1 MKSVVNLLRNIASR
15 QEHKSEPRPASPS
28 QTIGGVLRA
37 QLAERSNAPAVWVA
51 PQKYR
56 TFSEVFEVV
65 GQIAQALRSQV
76 ETSHARIAFA
86 TPRGSAGLF
95 GFLSAVEVGTCCPL
109 DSKLRGRE
117 FTDALAAPEPD
128 ILLVA
133 EPDPAALAATG
144 SAGIPCVGFR
154 LDASQ
159 GDCTVR
165 TWPARE
171 ADKGRALRTP
181 LLLGGVEAPAILMR
195 TSGTT
200 ADPKLVGLSHANVI
214 AATVAMGSVF
224 QLAPDD
230 ICLTPMPLH
239 HVHGLIAGALSALA
253 AGSSIHCCENFS
265 PQAFDAALRG
275 FSPTW
280 LTAAPA
286 LHLAMCDYYE
296 NKGARP
302 GITTLRRFRS
312 SSAPLAPSSVRT
324 LEDLFDAPLL
334 ETYGL
339 TETASTICSN
349 LLPPG
354 ERKLGSV
361 GVPIKAELLILDD
374 AERKAPPGVDG
385 EILLR
390 GAGVIREYLGT
401 QPDGAFWEG
410 WLRTGDI
417 GHVDDDGYLYVVGR
431 KKEVFKRGGH
441 SVFPL
446 EIDNALSTHPSVA
459 EAIAFSIPHDTLGE
473 DVMAAVVG
481 KPDASIDPG
490 SLREHLSASLSS
502 YKIPTRVLIVDS
514 IPRNA
519 IGKALRREMAQQLAP
534 QLAPES
540 RSPSTPTEEALLSIW
555 QKVLRRNDIGVTDNV
570 FQFGADPLRA
580 ELASGFID
588 EASGVQMS
596 TKVLYARPTVREQA
610 AYCAPAPQPLGAAAK
625 LIV

>member
-1 MKSVVNLLRNIASR
+1 MKSVVNLLRSIASR
-15 QEHKSEPRPASPS
+15 QGRKSEPRPASPS
-28 QTIGGVLRA
+28 QTISDVLRA
-37 QLAERSNAPAVWVA
+37 QLAQRSNAPAVWVA
-51 PQKYR
+51 PQKYQ
-56 TFSEVFEVV
+56 TFSEAFEVV

-109 DSKLRGRE
+109 DAKLTGRE
-117 FTDALAAPEPD
+117 FTDALVALEPD
-128 ILLVA
+128 VLLA
-133 EPDPAALAATG
+133 EESDAAALAAARA
-144 SAGIPCVGFR
+144 AGIPYVSFR

-159 GDCTVR
+159 SDCTVS
-165 TWPARE
+165 TWP
-171 ADKGRALRTP
+171 GRKASERRAP
-181 LLLGGVEAPAILMR
+181 LLLRGVEAPAILMR

-214 AATVAMGSVF
+214 AATVAMASVF
-224 QLAPDD
+224 QLVPDD

-253 AGSSIHCCENFS
+253 AGSSIHCCESFS
-265 PQAFDAALRG
+265 PHAFDAALRE
-275 FSPTW
+275 FAPTW

-302 GITTLRRFRS
+302 DITTLRRFRS
-312 SSAPLAPSSVRT
+312 SSAPLALSSVRT
-324 LEDLFDAPLL
+324 LEDLFNAPLL

-354 ERKLGSV
+354 QRKLGSV
-361 GVPIKAELLILDD
+361 GVPINAELLILDD

-431 KKEVFKRGGH
+431 KKEVIKRGGH

-459 EAIAFSIPHDTLGE
+459 EAITFSIPHDTLGE

-481 KPDASIDPG
+481 KADASMDPG

-502 YKIPTRVLIVDS
+502 YKIPTRVIVVNS

-519 IGKALRREMAQQLAP
+519 IGKALRREMPQQLAS

-540 RSPSTPTEEALLSIW
+540 RSPSTPMEQALLAIW
-555 QKVLRRNDIGVTDNV
+555 HKVLRRDDIGVTDNV

-580 ELASGFID
+580 EMASGLID
-588 EASGVQMS
+588 EASKVRMS
-596 TKVLYARPTVREQA
+596 TKALYSKPTVREQA
-610 AYCAPAPQPLGAAAK
+610 AYCAAQREQP
-625 LIV
+625 

>member
-1 MKSVVNLLRNIASR
+1 MRSVANFLRTVAWGHG
-15 QEHKSEPRPASPS
+15 QTHGPKPASPG
-28 QTIGGVLRA
+28 QTVSDVLRA
-37 QLAERSNAPAVWVA
+37 HLAERSNASAVWVA

-56 TFSEVFEVV
+56 SFGEVFEIV
-65 GQIAQALRSQV
+65 GQIAEALRSQV
-76 ETSHARIAFA
+76 ETAHPRIAFA

-95 GFLSAVEVGTCCPL
+95 GFLGAIEVGTCCPL
-109 DSKLRGRE
+109 DAKLTGPE
-117 FTDALAAPEPD
+117 FAGALAALAPDVLLAPESD
-128 ILLVA
+128 A
-133 EPDPAALAATG
+133 AALAAARA
-144 SAGIPCVGFR
+144 AGIPSVGFR

-159 GDCTVR
+159 SDCTVS
-165 TWPARE
+165 TWPGRE
-171 ADKGRALRTP
+171 ASERRTPRVP

-214 AATVAMGSVF
+214 AATVTMASVF
-224 QLAPDD
+224 HLAPDD

-253 AGSSIHCCENFS
+253 AGSSIHCCESFS
-265 PQAFDAALRG
+265 PQVFDAALRG

-280 LTAAPA
+280 LTAVPA

-312 SSAPLAPSSVRT
+312 SSAPLAPSSVLA

-354 ERKLGSV
+354 QRKLGSV
-361 GVPIKAELLILDD
+361 GVPVNAELLILDD
-374 AERKAPPGVDG
+374 AERQAPPGVDG

-390 GAGVIREYLGT
+390 GAGVIREYLGA

-431 KKEVFKRGGH
+431 KKEVIKRGGH

-446 EIDNALSTHPSVA
+446 EIDNVLSTHPSVA
-459 EAIAFSIPHDTLGE
+459 EAITFSIPHDTLGE

-481 KPDASIDPG
+481 KPDASIDPS
-490 SLREHLSASLSS
+490 SLREQLSTSLSG
-502 YKIPTRVLIVDS
+502 YKIPTRVIVVDS

-555 QKVLRRNDIGVTDNV
+555 HKVLRRNDIGVTDNV

-580 ELASGFID
+580 GLASGFID

-596 TKVLYARPTVREQA
+596 TKVLYAKPTVREQA
-610 AYCAPAPQPLGAAAK
+610 AYCAAQREQR
-625 LIV
+625 

>member
-1 MKSVVNLLRNIASR
+1 MKSVVNLLRSIASR
-15 QEHKSEPRPASPS
+15 QGRKSEPRPASPS
-28 QTIGGVLRA
+28 QTISDVLRA

-56 TFSEVFEVV
+56 TFSEAFEVV

-95 GFLSAVEVGTCCPL
+95 GFLGAVEIGTCCPL
-109 DSKLRGRE
+109 DAKLTGRE
-117 FTDALAAPEPD
+117 FTGALVALEPD
-128 ILLVA
+128 VLLVA
-133 EPDPAALAATG
+133 EPNPAALAEARA
-144 SAGIPCVGFR
+144 AGIPCVSFR
-154 LDASQ
+154 LDTSQ
-159 GDCTVR
+159 SDCTVR
-165 TWPARE
+165 TWPSRKACE
-171 ADKGRALRTP
+171 GRAMRAP
-181 LLLGGVEAPAILMR
+181 LLLRGEEAPAILMR

-200 ADPKLVGLSHANVI
+200 ADPKLVGLSHTNVI
-214 AATVAMGSVF
+214 AATVAMASVF
-224 QLAPDD
+224 QLVPDD

-253 AGSSIHCCENFS
+253 AGSSIRCCESFS
-265 PQAFDAALRG
+265 PQAFDAALHG

-286 LHLAMCDYYE
+286 LHLAMCDYYA
-296 NKGARP
+296 NIGARP
-302 GITTLRRFRS
+302 GISTLRRFRS

-324 LEDLFDAPLL
+324 LEDLFNAPLL

-354 ERKLGSV
+354 QRKLGSV
-361 GVPIKAELLILDD
+361 GVPINAELLILDD
-374 AERKAPPGVDG
+374 DAERKTPAGVDG

-390 GAGVIREYLGT
+390 GAGVIREYLGK
-401 QPDGAFWEG
+401 QPEDAFWEG
-410 WLRTGDI
+410 WLRTGDT

-431 KKEVFKRGGH
+431 TKEVIKRGGH
-441 SVFPL
+441 SVFPT

-459 EAIAFSIPHDTLGE
+459 EAITFSIPHATLGE

-519 IGKALRREMAQQLAP
+519 IGKALRREIPQQLAS

-540 RSPSTPTEEALLSIW
+540 RGPSTPMEQVLLAIW
-555 QKVLRRNDIGVTDNV
+555 RKVLRRDDIGVTDNL

-580 ELASGFID
+580 EMTSGLID
-588 EASGVQMS
+588 RATSVRMS
-596 TKVLYARPTVREQA
+596 TKVLYSKPTVREQA
-610 AYCAPAPQPLGAAAK
+610 AYCAAQREQP
-625 LIV
+625 

>member
-1 MKSVVNLLRNIASR
+1 MKSVVNLLRSIASR
-15 QEHKSEPRPASPS
+15 QGRKSEPRPASPS
-28 QTIGGVLRA
+28 QTINDVLRA

-56 TFSEVFEVV
+56 TFSEAFEVV

-95 GFLSAVEVGTCCPL
+95 GFLSAVEIGTCCPL
-109 DSKLRGRE
+109 DAKLTGRE
-117 FTDALAAPEPD
+117 FTDALVSLEPD
-128 ILLVA
+128 VLLVA
-133 EPDPAALAATG
+133 EPDPAALAAARA
-144 SAGIPCVGFR
+144 AGIPCLCFR
-154 LDASQ
+154 LDTSQ
-159 GDCTVR
+159 SDCTLR
-165 TWPARE
+165 TWPNRKAC
-171 ADKGRALRTP
+171 DGRAMRAP
-181 LLLGGVEAPAILMR
+181 LLLRGEEAPAILMR

-214 AATVAMGSVF
+214 AATVAMASVF
-224 QLAPDD
+224 QLVPDD

-253 AGSSIHCCENFS
+253 AGSSIHCCESFS
-265 PQAFDAALRG
+265 PQAFDVALHG

-286 LHLAMCDYYE
+286 LHLAMCDYYA

-302 GITTLRRFRS
+302 GISTLRRFRS

-354 ERKLGSV
+354 QRKLGSV
-361 GVPIKAELLILDD
+361 GVPINAELLILDD
-374 AERKAPPGVDG
+374 AEREAPPGADG

-431 KKEVFKRGGH
+431 KKEVIKRGGH

-446 EIDNALSTHPSVA
+446 EIDNALITHPSVA
-459 EAIAFSIPHDTLGE
+459 EAITFPIPHDTLGE

-519 IGKALRREMAQQLAP
+519 IGKALRREMPQQLAS

-540 RSPSTPTEEALLSIW
+540 RGPSTPMEQVLLAIW
-555 QKVLRRNDIGVTDNV
+555 RKVLRRDDIGVTDNL

-580 ELASGFID
+580 EMTSGLID
-588 EASGVQMS
+588 RATSVRMS
-596 TKVLYARPTVREQA
+596 TKVLYSKPTVREQA
-610 AYCAPAPQPLGAAAK
+610 AYCAVQREQP
-625 LIV
+625 

>member
-1 MKSVVNLLRNIASR
+1 MKSVVNFLRTVAGR
-15 QEHKSEPRPASPS
+15 QGHKGAPQPASQRP
-28 QTIGGVLRA
+28 TISDVLRA
-37 QLAERSNAPAVWVA
+37 HLAEQSNAPAVWVA
-51 PQKYR
+51 PQEYR
-56 TFSEVFEVV
+56 SFREVFDIV
-65 GQIAQALRSQV
+65 GQIAQAVRSQV
-76 ETSHARIAFA
+76 RTAHPRIAFA

-95 GFLSAVEVGTCCPL
+95 GFLGAVEVGTCCPL
-109 DSKLRGRE
+109 DAKLTSRE
-117 FTDALAAPEPD
+117 LDDALAALQPDVLLATEPD
-128 ILLVA
+128 L
-133 EPDPAALAATG
+133 AALAAART
-144 SAGIPCVGFR
+144 AGISCVSFR

-159 GDCTVR
+159 SDCTVS
-165 TWPARE
+165 TWPGRE
-171 ADKGRALRTP
+171 AGERRTPRAP
-181 LLLGGVEAPAILMR
+181 LLLRGMEAPAILMR

-214 AATVAMGSVF
+214 AATVAMASVF
-224 QLAPDD
+224 QLVPDD

-253 AGSSIHCCENFS
+253 AGSSIHCSESFS
-265 PQAFDAALRG
+265 PHAFDAALRG

-286 LHLAMCDYYE
+286 LHLSVCDFYE

-302 GITTLRRFRS
+302 RISTLRRFRS
-312 SSAPLAPSSVRT
+312 SSAPLAPFSVQT
-324 LEDLFDAPLL
+324 LESLYDAPLL

-354 ERKLGSV
+354 QRKLGSV
-361 GVPIKAELLILDD
+361 GVPINAELLILDH
-374 AERKAPPGVDG
+374 AERQAAPGVDG

-390 GAGVIREYLGT
+390 GAGVIREYLGA
-401 QPDGAFWEG
+401 QPDGTFWEG

-417 GHVDDDGYLYVVGR
+417 GRVDDDGYLYVVGR
-431 KKEVFKRGGH
+431 KKEVIKRGGH

-446 EIDNALSTHPSVA
+446 EVDNALTAHPNVA
-459 EAIAFSIPHDTLGE
+459 EAITFSIPHDTLGE

-481 KPDASIDPG
+481 KPDANIDPS

-502 YKIPTRVLIVDS
+502 YKIPTRVIVVNS

-519 IGKALRREMAQQLAP
+519 IGKALRREMPQQLAS
-534 QLAPES
+534 QLAKES
-540 RSPSTPTEEALLSIW
+540 RRPSTPMEQALLAIW
-555 QKVLRRNDIGVTDNV
+555 HKVLRRDDIGITDNV

-588 EASGVQMS
+588 EAISVRIS
-596 TKVLYARPTVREQA
+596 TKVLYAKPTVREQA
-610 AYCAPAPQPLGAAAK
+610 AYCAAQREHR
-625 LIV
+625 